1 MALRR
6 QRRESLISV
15 HPQRNSLRSRLDLHI
30 LVPAPQVPNLAE
42 ELDFKGLTK
51 IFNSSGLTGRAL
63 ERGHAF
69 ADPSRVNQK
78 LPEPAERGD
87 RQLSK
92 RPDEVAKLE
101 GLEPLSYD
109 WTRNPIT
116 VADTLSVT
124 IHPDD
129 VPVDLRLIRGAQVR
143 AWLFCHE
150 LLDACRPGDPG
161 YFGGVVDVVER
172 DRNNGSLTLECRDYT
187 AFPLNHKVSPQT
199 LAEVDLSQV
208 LPDVVRYL
216 IDKMPGGER
225 WRVEGRGKVARFAA
239 PASFLAEEKRKR
251 IKKRQRKL
259 NVTMVGGATAGA
271 LAGLADDWKQGYA
284 LVAQDQ
290 TLGIVG
296 EDGRPIAASPLAPKL
311 DAQRP
316 AYVSAMPILYRDSSQ
331 ADELGTWTEV
341 ATPAKY
347 RTVKVPPSAQTIFGS
362 SDLSTWDAI
371 VRLCSLMGC
380 LPEVTTWRDG
390 SVGIL
395 IMAADE
401 VHASTDLKGSF
412 SRTIEGQEV
421 RHRVFVDGEGV
432 DLLNERRELEAGA
445 KVDFVELQASDPD
458 TGRTR
463 RSRFGKLGPE
473 EGVDLTDPQTRKGY
487 ERKGKRRVP
496 YGVTQG
502 RGVFMIAHGITS
514 QKHLDRL
521 ARTAWLS
528 LTSGEFKLEIESK
541 VPWSYLGDSNDP
553 DLLACSSGAAIELRF
568 KGLERTNVDERV
580 ARSDNSKSHA
590 QAYYEA
596 RRLDLAAAKILGDA
610 TSHSNLPL
618 VFQVSEVRHSYSGT
632 GDGDYSCRL
641 ACQGFVGLDE
651 APDLTEDEWAK
662 AQDDAWEEEQET
674 DDEEFEP

>member
-1 MALRR
+1 
-6 QRRESLISV
+6 LISV
-15 HPQRNSLRSRLDLHI
+15 HPQRNALRGRIDLHI
-30 LVPAPQVPNLAE
+30 LVPAPQVPDLVE
-42 ELDFKGLTK
+42 ELDLKEITRIL
-51 IFNSSGLTGRAL
+51 NSSGLTGRAL

-78 LPEPAERGD
+78 LPEPAERSD

-92 RPDEVAKLE
+92 RPDEVAILR
-101 GLEPLSYD
+101 GLDPLSYD
-109 WTRNPIT
+109 WTRNPLT

-129 VPVDLRLIRGAQVR
+129 VPVDLRLIKGSQVR

-150 LLDACRPGDPG
+150 LPDACRPGDPG

-172 DRNNGSLTLECRDYT
+172 DRNGASLTLECRDYT
-187 AFPLNHKVSPQT
+187 AFPLNHKVSPRT
-199 LAEVDLSQV
+199 LAEIDLAQT

-216 IDKMPGGER
+216 IDRMPGGER

-239 PASFLAEEKRKR
+239 PASFLAEEKTKVV
-251 IKKRQRKL
+251 KKRQRKL
-259 NVTMVGGATAGA
+259 VLTFDLTT
-271 LAGLADDWKQGYA
+271 DDWKQGTA
-284 LVAQDQ
+284 LVAQEQ
-290 TLGIVG
+290 ALGIFD
-296 EDGRPIAASPLAPKL
+296 EDKRQLATAPLAPKL
-311 DAQRP
+311 DARRP
-316 AYVSAMPILYRDSSQ
+316 AYVSALPILYRDSSR
-331 ADELGTWTEV
+331 ADEDGTWTEV
-341 ATPAKY
+341 TTPAKV
-347 RTVKVPPSAQTIFGS
+347 RTVKIPPSAQTVFGS

-401 VHASTDLKGSF
+401 VHASRELKGSF
-412 SRTIEGQEV
+412 SRMVEGREI

-432 DLLNERRELEAGA
+432 DLLVERRELEAGA
-445 KVDFVELQASDPD
+445 KVDFVELHAADPD

-473 EGVDLTDPQTRKGY
+473 EGVDLTDPKLSKGY
-487 ERKGKRRVP
+487 KRKGKRRIP

-502 RGVFMIAHGITS
+502 RGIFMIAHGITN

-528 LTSGEFKLEIESK
+528 LTSGEFKLEVGVN
-541 VPWSYLGDSNDP
+541 VPWSYAGDSNDP
-553 DLLACSSGAAIELRF
+553 DLLACSSGAVAELRF

-580 ARSDNSKSHA
+580 ARSDGAKSHA

-596 RRLDLAAAKILGDA
+596 RGIDSAAAKILGDA

-618 VFQVSEVRHSYSGT
+618 VFQVSEVRHSFSGT

-641 ACQGFVGLDE
+641 MCQGFVGLDE

-662 AQDDAWEEEQET
+662 AQDDAWEEEQGT
-674 DDEEFEP
+674 DEEDYEP